1 MKMRLFFLLKR
12 TIIRCCYLRKVRKF
26 KTCVEGSGPVVALVD
41 RLLVCSPSTWDLM
54 KDWADCNCSVS
65 IAFSCSNRCS
75 LASSETS
82 DWPELGRGNAVS
94 FRCINT
100 HKLTATAIPV
110 SLLYREGD

>member
-1 MKMRLFFLLKR
+1 MKLLLFFLMKR
-12 TIIRCCYLRKVRKF
+12 TIIRWRYIRKLRKF

-41 RLLVCSPSTWDLM
+41 RLLVCSPSTRDLM

-82 DWPELGRGNAVS
+82 DWPELGRGNTVHQHS
-94 FRCINT
+94 
-100 HKLTATAIPV
+100 
-110 SLLYREGD
+110 